1 MLNKPSYGICVGRFQ
16 VNDLHEGH
24 MELFRQISARHN
36 GVIVFV
42 GKAPA
47 GLTQDN
53 PLTFEARRA
62 MINAKFPNFT
72 VLPLMDTKTDEQWSA
87 DLDTAI
93 KSVVDFGDVTLYG
106 GSDSFVPHYSG
117 QYKPV
122 ELALPTQSVS
132 GTDIR
137 KDVSNKV
144 IESSE
149 FRAGMIYALHHLWPV
164 LLPCVDI
171 AIFNQDYTQVLLG
184 RKPGEKEFRFVGGHA
199 EKKHGSYEI
208 GARYEVLEEATVEPG
223 AMQYIG
229 SAVIDDW
236 RYRTVDRGIM
246 TAFFATTVSNQA
258 SHPNDDIVE
267 TRWFDVDKLKQ
278 SDFVDTHH
286 ILYKMMMAWLV
297 KRSVKE
303 NYGTAKA

>member
-1 MLNKPSYGICVGRFQ
+1 
-16 VNDLHEGH
+16 
-24 MELFRQISARHN
+24 
-36 GVIVFV
+36 
-42 GKAPA
+42 
-47 GLTQDN
+47 
-53 PLTFEARRA
+53 
-62 MINAKFPNFT
+62 
-72 VLPLMDTKTDEQWSA
+72 
-87 DLDTAI
+87 
-93 KSVVDFGDVTLYG
+93 
-106 GSDSFVPHYSG
+106 
-117 QYKPV
+117 V